1 MLFQPTNITPDVLY
15 GAANG
20 TVDVTDGLTVSWQIN
35 GNTPIIAYQIF
46 IYQNNT
52 SSTAVYNTS
61 IQMLDDPVYGTDAL
75 GNPVIFTANTI
86 TSNAITN
93 GNQYKLMIRQYYDA
107 QAYVDQRSMSVFYTR
122 SEPSLSVSA
131 QDANGSAV
139 STALGTMSAKMIG
152 TYSQAQDDEIDWVSW
167 KIEAEFVEGDDVRYV
182 QILDSGRIYNA
193 SALEY
198 EYDGFVNN
206 QTYRTT
212 LTVCTER
219 GVEKTA
225 TYEFDTSWAEA
236 SIFGESSACLLNSQS
251 TAIKV
256 GWSGYKYIN
265 GVPTGEYDLYSGWL
279 MLRPNSNVLWS
290 TENGSPLSIS
300 TPWALRMQTQ
310 LSTLDATIVKV
321 QMASGY
327 IQLSYDMPNRYFK
340 WQTNSSNGTI
350 STTIAYDA
358 TVQIIITPTQII
370 IYSRQLTGGLTPST
384 SLTPSNTLV
393 PRDADNYTTVSITT
407 GVSYTQSNI
416 TSVQT
421 FGTQLIDYIQIIN
434 NYSEADLTRLKRN
447 DIDYDPDVNT
457 IDSTYFLAD
466 FSNKTLDAGTLKIA
480 GTSITGWA
488 VYRRKES
495 EPISTHLIDV
505 GVASHYI
512 MDYGCGN
519 NEGLYHYEIYPIG
532 AKRYLTD
539 AIVSNSF
546 NPCFSNWAVIEA
558 ERDDETGHYTVV
570 NEYVFGK
577 NLSSGSISNNNTPTV
592 YKNFTR
598 YATVLKARPNY
609 QSGTLSSIIGHVGYI
624 DYMVQDGDT
633 IATIASRFHTTVEK
647 IMQDNKIPDP
657 SEEIKI
663 GSMILIT
670 FTEGMTAYYDDKKL
684 RDAIWNLSTTTN
696 SLFLKSRKGDVIEI
710 APSQDI
716 SMSYMDG
723 TRQQPVSVSFPWVQI
738 GDATHTT
745 IVGRATT

>member
-15 GAANG
+15 GDANG
-20 TVDVTDGLTVSWQIN
+20 TVDVSDGLTVSWQIN
-35 GNTPIIAYQIF
+35 GNTPIIAYQLF
-46 IYQNNT
+46 FYQNNT
-52 SSTAVYNTS
+52 SSTAVYNTP
-61 IQMLDDPVYGTDAL
+61 IYVLDEPVYGTDAL
-75 GNPVIFTANTI
+75 GNPVLFTAETI
-86 TSNAITN
+86 SAQTLSNNGITN
-93 GNQYKLMIRQYYDA
+93 GNQYKLKIRQYYAA
-107 QAYVDQRSMSVFYTR
+107 QTYLDQRSMSVFYTR
-122 SEPSLSVSA
+122 SDPSLSISA
-131 QDANGSAV
+131 KDANGTAV
-139 STALGTMSAKMIG
+139 TTTLGTISATMVG
-152 TYSQAQDDEIDWVSW
+152 TYSQAQGDEIDWATW
-167 KIEAEFVEGDDVRYV
+167 IIEAEYVEGEEERYV

-193 SALEY
+193 SSLEIS
-198 EYDGFVNN
+198 YDGFVNN
-206 QTYRTT
+206 QTYLTT
-212 LTVCTER
+212 LTICTEH

-225 TYEFDTSWAEA
+225 TYEFTTSWAE
-236 SIFGESSACLLNSQS
+236 STIFGESNACLLNSQS
-251 TAIKV
+251 TAVKV
-256 GWSGYKYIN
+256 GWSGYKYIE
-265 GVPTGEYDLYSGWL
+265 GVPTGWYELYSGFL
-279 MLRPNSNVLWS
+279 MLHRDSNVLWS

-300 TPWALRMQTQ
+300 APWALRMKIQ
-310 LSTLDATIVKV
+310 LATLDATVVKV
-321 QMASGY
+321 QTTSGY
-327 IQLSYDMPNRYFK
+327 IQLSYDMPSRYFK

-370 IYSRQLTGGLTPST
+370 LYSTGYT
-384 SLTPSNTLV
+384 S
-393 PRDADNYTTVSITT
+393 VSVTT
-407 GVSYTQSNI
+407 GVTYTQGSI

-434 NYSEADLTRLKRN
+434 NYSQNDLAALSVN
-447 DIDYDPDVNT
+447 NIDYDPDVNT

-480 GTSITGWA
+480 GTSISGWS

-512 MDYGCGN
+512 MDYGCGSG
-519 NEGLYHYEIYPIG
+519 EGLYHYEIYPIG
-532 AKRYLTD
+532 AKRFLTD
-539 AIVSNSF
+539 AIISNSF

-558 ERDDETGHYTVV
+558 ERDEETDQYTVV

-647 IMQDNKIPDP
+647 IMQDNRLVDP

-663 GSMILIT
+663 GSVILVT
-670 FTEGMTAYYDDKKL
+670 FTEGMTSYFDDKKL

-696 SLFLKSRKGDVIEI
+696 HLFLKSRKGDVIEI

-716 SMSYMDG
+716 SMSYTDG
-723 TRQQPVSVSFPWVQI
+723 TRQQPVTVSFPWVQI

-745 IVGRATT
+745 IVGRSTT